1 MVDTVTSRGL
11 DEGRATNVA
20 SAGLVLQSLAFG
32 LLLAVGIWKQ
42 SDAIVA
48 AARFALPGIPVWFVL
63 LLIFKQ
69 LKRVTAEELETDEL
83 RRARADGAAS
93 DGLFGMDDE
102 ALLLEQNRLR
112 WLIRWF
118 LPTTT
123 LLVIALVLGGH
134 FVGWRWT
141 LDKVFGEGGLRRT
154 QDPTMVMWV
163 VVAVGLISFLAA
175 RYVIALSRF
184 PNWRLLRAGASCMAG
199 NALACLAI
207 VIVLM
212 ASTSAVWLEPLVA
225 YVIRVALVIL
235 GIELIGNFVL
245 DFYRP
250 QTPGVVARPSF
261 DSRLL
266 GLISEPGGI
275 AKSIA
280 ESVNYQFGF
289 EVSSTWFYQLLQRWL
304 FPITMFTF
312 AAVIALTSVVV
323 VDADEA
329 AVVERFGR
337 PLGEASTVLSPGVH
351 FKAPWPFDV
360 VRRAPVKRLHELV
373 IGEATQKEPKHAEQA
388 ILWTEDH
395 DFVPELMLLVAAP
408 KSAVQGKVSGGAASD
423 SKSTSGATASVA
435 VNLLMVSMPV
445 EFRIKDLKKYL
456 YGYDEPI
463 KLVEAVSY
471 QVLSD
476 FAAGVDLDEMIG
488 AKRAGFD
495 DQLRKL
501 IQDRLDS
508 LDGGIEIV
516 FAGLRGAH
524 PPSKDSVAAM
534 FHSVVNAETRKSATV
549 EAALGEAGRMLTA
562 VAGTEA
568 RARALDVAIRERD
581 RLQGEAKVDAT
592 KLSEAER
599 KVEEL
604 MSGEVSKNIA
614 ASTGEAAALI
624 SDSRAAASELI
635 ARVENKERAFSTEVA
650 AWKAAPD
657 LYVRRKV
664 LELFRD
670 MDGVRKYLLVSD
682 PSSVIIE
689 YETTQEG
696 GLDRV
701 LGEGLDSERKKSG
714 G

>member
-1 MVDTVTSRGL
+1 MADSTTSRGL
-11 DEGRATNVA
+11 DESRATNVA
-20 SAGLVLQSLAFG
+20 AAGLILQSLAFAM
-32 LLLAVGIWKQ
+32 LLAVGIWKQ
-42 SDAIVA
+42 SDAIAA

-69 LKRVTAEELETDEL
+69 LKRVTVEELETDEL
-83 RRARADGAAS
+83 RRSRADGAAS
-93 DGLFGMDDE
+93 DGLFEMDDE

-118 LPTTT
+118 LPATT
-123 LLVIALVLGGH
+123 LVVVSLVLGGH

-141 LDKVFGEGGLRRT
+141 PDKVFAEGGLRRT

-163 VVAVGLISFLAA
+163 VVAVGLVSFLAA

-199 NALACLAI
+199 NALACLAV
-207 VIVLM
+207 VIALM
-212 ASTSAVWLEPLVA
+212 ASTSATWVEPLVA
-225 YVIRVALVIL
+225 YVIRVALVVL
-235 GIELIGNFVL
+235 GVELIGNFTL

-250 QTPGVVARPSF
+250 RTPGVVARPSF

-280 ESVNYQFGF
+280 DSVNYQFGF

-312 AAVIALTSVVV
+312 ASVIALTSVVV

-329 AVVERFGR
+329 AVIERFGR
-337 PLGEASTVLSPGVH
+337 PLGEASAVLSPGVH

-373 IGEATQKEPKHAEQA
+373 IGEATQSAPKHAEQA

-408 KSAVQGKVSGGAASD
+408 RSAVQGKVSGGTASD
-423 SKSTSGATASVA
+423 SQSTSGATASVA

-445 EFRIKDLKKYL
+445 EFRIRDLEKYL

-463 KLVEAVSY
+463 KLVEAVAY

-508 LDGGIEIV
+508 LDSGVEIV

-534 FHSVVNAETRKSATV
+534 FHSVVNAETRKAATV
-549 EAALGEAGRMLTA
+549 EAAIGEAGRMLTA

-568 RARALDVAIRERD
+568 RARALDAAIRERD
-581 RLQGEAKVDAT
+581 RLQGESTVDAS
-592 KLSEAER
+592 KLAESER
-599 KVEEL
+599 RVEEL
-604 MSGEVSKNIA
+604 MSGEASKNIA

-635 ARVENKERAFSTEVA
+635 ARVENKGRAFATEVA

-664 LELFRD
+664 LELFKD
-670 MDGVRKYLLVSD
+670 MDGIRKYLLVGD
-682 PSSVIIE
+682 PASVIIE
-689 YETTQEG
+689 YATTQEG

-701 LGEGLDSERKKSG
+701 LGEGLESERKKSG